1 MLLASALVFVVLY
14 VFIDGI
20 SHPASLVLY
29 PPAFAIW
36 LSIAV
41 RRLHDQARAA
51 GWLLALLVP
60 ILGPLLITFM
70 LLFRRGT
77 EGDNPYG
84 EDPRTRG
91 RDYLAVDIHEPA

>member
-36 LSIAV
+36 LSIAI